1 MSPYLLSLRDDVV
14 LDEPAPGEV
23 RLRVPGRPI
32 VSLSFRQVT
41 PALRDVFAQLRR
53 GVGAGATEDALAPM
67 VLEAD
72 GPHGLFKLTHVLA
85 RLNEAR
91 IVCRSLAIDGDGDG
105 RGVAIARLV
114 PISDRFVFDARPRTG
129 AWRLSRFA
137 LTRRD
142 GDRLVVES
150 PLGFARLELLDAR
163 AAAALAL
170 LTSPVDSDALGR
182 GLGWTAADAEA
193 LLSLLANAG
202 ALTATNEKEAVE
214 TAAVAAGAAAPD
226 AAQRGAAQTGAAAT
240 YAVETGAVETG
251 DDEDRNPALL
261 QWEVHDLYFHS
272 RSRLGRHA
280 NPFGGVF
287 RFEGRVPPLPAI
299 KPPMHAAPIA
309 LPTPDLDRLRREDMP
324 LTRAI
329 EQRRS
334 VREHDDETSM
344 TLAQLGEFLYR
355 TVRVTHRMSSEHGE
369 HREIARRLYPAGGAL
384 YETEV
389 YVVVDR
395 VEGLPSGLYHHD
407 PAAHTLEPVAERTR
421 AVAALLDAAFY
432 TADQRS
438 RPQVLLVLAAR
449 FQRLQWKYQSMA
461 YAAMLKHVGVI
472 YQTMYLVATAMGLAP
487 CALGGGHSDL
497 FAEAAGLDYYAE
509 TSIGEFIIGTPS
521 RSASINSQERV
532 P

>member
-1 MSPYLLSLRDDVV
+1 MAPYLLSLRDDVV
-14 LDEPAPGEV
+14 LDEPATGEV

-32 VSLSFRQVT
+32 VSISFRQVT
-41 PALRDVFAQLRR
+41 PALRDVFAQLRH
-53 GVGAGATEDALAPM
+53 GADEDALAPM

-72 GPHGLFKLTHVLA
+72 GPQGLFKLTHVLA
-85 RLNEAR
+85 KMNEAR
-91 IVCRSLAIDGDGDG
+91 IVCRGLAIDGA
-105 RGVAIARLV
+105 AIARLV
-114 PISDRFVFDARPRTG
+114 PISDRFVFDAQPRTG

-137 LTRRD
+137 LMRRD

-150 PLGFARLELLDAR
+150 PLGFARLDLLDAR
-163 AAAALAL
+163 GAAALAI
-170 LTSPVDSDALGR
+170 LTSPNDSDALAR
-182 GLGWTAADAEA
+182 GLGCTPADAEA

-202 ALTATNEKEAVE
+202 ALTAANGT
-214 TAAVAAGAAAPD
+214 D
-226 AAQRGAAQTGAAAT
+226 SI
-240 YAVETGAVETG
+240 ETGAVETG
-251 DDEDRNPALL
+251 DAEDRNPALL

-280 NPFGGVF
+280 NPFGGVY

-299 KPPMHAAPIA
+299 KPPMHAAPIP
-309 LPTPDLDRLRREDMP
+309 LSTPDLDRLRREDMP

-334 VREHDDETSM
+334 VREHDETPM

-355 TVRVTHRMSSEHGE
+355 TVRVTHRTASEHGE
-369 HREIARRLYPAGGAL
+369 IACRVYPAGGAL

-395 VEGLPSGLYHHD
+395 VAGLPSGLYHHD
-407 PAAHTLEPVAERTR
+407 PAAHTLEPVAEQTR
-421 AVAALLDAAFY
+421 AVTALLDAAFY

-438 RPQVLLVLAAR
+438 HPQVLIVLAAR
-449 FQRLQWKYQSMA
+449 FQRLQWKYRSMA

-509 TSIGEFIIGTPS
+509 TSVGEFIIGTP
-521 RSASINSQERV
+521 ASTASSQERV